1 MTWLAI
7 VLPFL
12 LLGIGVLFVAFS
24 GGPSAAREAYLTR
37 GNAAFR
43 IAIPVIYV
51 IGGLLVPALILAN
64 RGAAAGATEVTS
76 TQEPT
81 KQEEEGKILFGER
94 CASCHNL
101 DAANAK
107 GVQGPDLDEVGKIT
121 KNRILTAIRVGGTGE
136 KQMPAGIYT
145 GGDAEAVAVYV
156 TKVAGK

>member
-12 LLGIGVLFVAFS
+12 LIGIGVIFVAFS

-37 GNAAFR
+37 GSTAFK
-43 IAIPVIYV
+43 IVIPVIYLV
-51 IGGLLVPALILAN
+51 GGLLIPALILAN
-64 RGAAAGATEVTS
+64 RGAAAGGTEVTAS
-76 TQEPT
+76 EKPS
-81 KQEEEGKILFGER
+81 KQEEEGKILFAER

-101 DAANAK
+101 DAANAH
-107 GVQGPDLDEVGKIT
+107 GVQGPDLDEVGKMST
-121 KNRILTAIRVGGTGE
+121 KRVLTAIKVGGTGE
-136 KQMPAGIYT
+136 KQMPSGLYT

>member
-12 LLGIGVLFVAFS
+12 LLGIGVIFVAFS

-37 GNAAFR
+37 GNTAFR
-43 IAIPVIYV
+43 IAIPVIYL

-64 RGAAAGATEVTS
+64 SQASAGATEVTS
-76 TQEPT
+76 TEELT
-81 KQEEEGKILFGER
+81 KEEEQGKVLFAER
-94 CASCHNL
+94 CGSCHNL

-107 GVQGPDLDEVGKIT
+107 GVQGPDLDEVGKMS
-121 KNRILTAIRVGGTGE
+121 KKRVLTAIRVGGTGE
-136 KQMPAGIYT
+136 KQMPSGIYT
-145 GGDAEAVAVYV
+145 GGDADAVALYV